1 MDECKGVCGG
11 GVAGGRGRGTG
22 EEEET
27 ACTPAATALNN
38 EGLLGVWA
46 ACGPG
51 RDAGGGVQ
59 AGETASL
66 ARAALT
72 YCGPALEVLR
82 MHAGMKNI

>member
-1 MDECKGVCGG
+1 MDECKGGEE
-11 GVAGGRGRGTG
+11 GRGRGTG

-51 RDAGGGVQ
+51 RAAGGGVQ
-59 AGETASL
+59 AGKL
-66 ARAALT
+66 
-72 YCGPALEVLR
+72 LR
-82 MHAGMKNI
+82 LQELH